1 MKRITVIPNFNIEIS
16 TSFGE
21 TITVKVPYK
30 VRKQYKRLCKETE
43 ASFEKL
49 LENGVLLASDINEEQ
64 IAERLQKTF
73 EEMLLK
79 EKL

>member
-1 MKRITVIPNFNIEIS
+1 MKKITIIPDFKVEIS

-21 TITVKVPYK
+21 TITVKAPYK
-30 VRKQYKRLCKETE
+30 VRKQYKHLCKETE

-79 EKL
+79 EIL